1 MTDKSQSQEK
11 YYTLKDIIMELR
23 EEELKNRSMKK
34 FEDLSLRD
42 DMSIEEAY
50 EELNDIIERSKS
62 GDGPLG
68 DLSIDKYKSKMDERF
83 KEIKKF
89 YKNEKGY
96 NLDEFKERKNGPF
109 KFPEK
114 VKKHIKHDLRRG
126 VSNLKK
132 VERKR
137 EARFEALEKVKDYVD
152 NQGLTELEDSE
163 FIEKVEK
170 AAKAQEE
177 YRKTKMDSELSVNE
191 QLKELDLSSA
201 LGDETSQKLDDII
214 GFLTITGNARQE
226 VYTEIKLKTNE
237 LLGAIIKDTLSLPPD
252 AGLEILLDLKEDLNS
267 LLKKYAVKASLKD
280 RKLPDTPNRDEIE
293 NLIDNDMRKKM
304 TNLIKRF
311 KED

>member
-1 MTDKSQSQEK
+1 MMTDKSQSQEK

-214 GFLTITGNARQE
+214 G
-226 VYTEIKLKTNE
+226 
-237 LLGAIIKDTLSLPPD
+237 
-252 AGLEILLDLKEDLNS
+252 
-267 LLKKYAVKASLKD
+267 
-280 RKLPDTPNRDEIE
+280 
-293 NLIDNDMRKKM
+293 
-304 TNLIKRF
+304 
-311 KED
+311 